1 MKSLRASLLLIG
13 GLAAT
18 IVLVS
23 AVESTAEKASFE
35 MYESTTYKDEDAFL
49 RQTLSDEITLTNRK
63 VEEGKKNKILL
74 MCI

>member
-1 MKSLRASLLLIG
+1 MLLIG

-18 IVLVS
+18 ILLVS

-49 RQTLSDEITLTNRK
+49 RQPLHDEITLTNRK
-63 VEEGKKNKILL
+63 VEQAGKKNKILL